1 MPGADP
7 QTETMAITQGH
18 LPHNAESP
26 PAAPN
31 AEYVSHIGAEIVAGE
46 ARRTSSS
53 DGRLGTDAVA
63 V

>member
-1 MPGADP
+1 MD
-7 QTETMAITQGH
+7 H
-18 LPHNAESP
+18 SRSP
-26 PAAPN
+26 PVQIA